1 MGECGLALRGL
12 SLSGLLREL
21 QRAHTTWCK
30 VVRPRPRTLEEE
42 MASIKYSD
50 SKMSAFAM
58 IKYTDKEFESI
69 RAKKK

>member
-1 MGECGLALRGL
+1 M
-12 SLSGLLREL
+12 
-21 QRAHTTWCK
+21 
-30 VVRPRPRTLEEE
+30 RPRPRTLEEE

-69 RAKKK
+69 RAMCKEPKLQDICAKKK